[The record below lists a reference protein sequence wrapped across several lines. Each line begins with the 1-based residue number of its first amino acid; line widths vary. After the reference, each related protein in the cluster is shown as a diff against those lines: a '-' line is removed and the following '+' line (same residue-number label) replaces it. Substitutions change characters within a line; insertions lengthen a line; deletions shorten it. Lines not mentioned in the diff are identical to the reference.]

1 MKTVVD
7 RSKSQFSQTVF
18 NEKFRQFAKDAGFN
32 PIACR
37 PFRPQTKGKVEALAR
52 TVNRLMVFNYEFE
65 NEQELK
71 RIVYEFMNDLNNERS
86 QAVNNHPSKLL
97 IDEQSVLRPFNR
109 SELVRYVSRTQ
120 HVIRKVSIES
130 MVQYQNSMYSLAPIK
145 QKNLK
150 LST

>member
-18 NEKFRQFAKDAGFN
+18 NKKFRQFAKDAGFN

-97 IDEQSVLRPFNR
+97 IDEQSVLR
-109 SELVRYVSRTQ
+109 SRG
-120 HVIRKVSIES
+120 IWR
-130 MVQYQNSMYSLAPIK
+130 
-145 QKNLK
+145 
-150 LST
+150 